1 MAKAKER
8 KKKHWIK
15 IVAPSEFGNKIIG
28 ETICSEAKN
37 IIGRTLKVNVF
48 SVTGDF
54 KKQNTHLA
62 FVVKDVT
69 DGKAS
74 TELYRYYVSLSHL
87 KRMVRKA
94 KNKIDDSF
102 VVDTKD
108 NIKIK
113 IKPVMLTKQ
122 KTSRSVLTALRKKAR
137 EIISNY
143 SKVNSF
149 SNFVREVISNKV
161 QIITKKELKSV
172 YPLSLY
178 EIKSI
183 EKIK

>member
-1 MAKAKER
+1 MAKAKEG
-8 KKKHWIK
+8 KKKHWVK
-15 IVAPSEFGNKIIG
+15 IVAPAEFGNKIIG

-37 IIGRTLKVNVF
+37 VIGRTLKINVF
-48 SVTGDF
+48 SITGDF

-62 FVVKDVT
+62 FVVKDVK
-69 DGKAS
+69 DNQAS

-102 VVDTKD
+102 IVDTKD
-108 NIKIK
+108 KTKIK
-113 IKPVMLTKQ
+113 VKPVMLTKQ
-122 KTSRSVLTALRKKAR
+122 KTSRSVLTSLRKHSR
-137 EIISNY
+137 EIIGNY

-149 SNFVREVISNKV
+149 SNFIRDIISNKV
-161 QIITKKELKSV
+161 QVITKKELKKV

-178 EIKSI
+178 EIKSV
-183 EKIK
+183 EKVK

>member
-1 MAKAKER
+1 MAKVKER
-8 KKKHWIK
+8 KKHWIK
-15 IVAPSEFGNKIIG
+15 IVAPSEFGSKVIG
-28 ETICSEAKN
+28 ETICGEAKN
-37 IIGRTLKVNVF
+37 VIGRTLKINVF
-48 SVTGDF
+48 SITGDL

-62 FVVKDVT
+62 FVIKDVKDNQ
-69 DGKAS
+69 AS

-108 NIKIK
+108 NIKIVV
-113 IKPVMLTKQ
+113 KPVMLTKQ
-122 KTSRSVLTALRKKAR
+122 KTSRSVLTALRKKSR
-137 EIISNY
+137 EIINNY

-149 SNFVREVISNKV
+149 NDFVRDVISNKV
-161 QIITKKELKSV
+161 QVITKRELKQV

-178 EIKSI
+178 EIKSV
-183 EKIK
+183 EKVK